1 MKKEVY
7 IQNRKA
13 KFDYHFLEQ
22 YEAGIELLGTEVKSI
37 KAAKVSLV
45 DSYCFFDNGELFV
58 KSMNITPVDKSYVHE
73 PMRIRKLLLHRKEL
87 RKLEKGLNDGIT
99 IVVTALKS
107 VNGKIKCGIALAKGK
122 KEYDKRET
130 IKQRESDRYVRE
142 EC

>member
-1 MKKEVY
+1 MKKEIY

-22 YEAGIELLGTEVKSI
+22 YEAGIVLVGTEVKSI

-58 KSMNITPVDKSYVHE
+58 KSMNITPVDTSFVHE
-73 PMRIRKLLLHRKEL
+73 PMRIRKLLLHQKEL
-87 RKLEKGLNDGIT
+87 RKLEKNLTEGTT

-107 VNGKIKCGIALAKGK
+107 VNGKIKCSIALAKGK
-122 KEYDKRET
+122 KDYDKRET
-130 IKQRESDRYVRE
+130 IKKRESDRYVRE